1 MNAPSIVRLDQKLAR
16 AAELGKGIRLESA
29 DLDLLGSL
37 GLFDMTHRA
46 KSEYLKE
53 RTQCRDA
60 RRRSING
67 ANTGSLMT
75 NGQTELVEAPISM
88 SGGTIPPRDAS
99 AARRRV
105 R

>member
-1 MNAPSIVRLDQKLAR
+1 MSAPSIVRLDQKLAR

-46 KSEYLKE
+46 KSDYLKE

-75 NGQTELVEAPISM
+75 NEQTEPGGPPISM
-88 SGGTIPPRDAS
+88 SDGTIPPRDAS
-99 AARRRV
+99 AARQRV